1 LKGSDSLKL
10 KDKVALITD
19 GASAS
24 GLAIAERFKT
34 EGAILAMN
42 VCPRGSSDSGA
53 IKTEEWGV
61 VSHANPVSKIEVDAT
76 VGSVLEKYGRIDVVI
91 HNNNEV
97 IRANLEDCG
106 DDVYDE
112 ALGINVKSAFLFAQ
126 AAGAWMKQA
135 GKGNFVFISSIHDEK
150 PNGAAFT
157 YSIAKGAL
165 KMLVKEMVLDMGPY
179 NVRANI
185 VNMGPMEGHDK
196 LFYSDLS
203 PLYEHTKERII
214 NSQYGTLEEVA
225 NAALFFAGDDCP
237 SANGSE
243 LKLDGGFLL
252 TYFSRRRKQTP
263 EPQNIPAGSPTR
275 GPVGG

>member
-1 LKGSDSLKL
+1 LKL
-10 KDKVALITD
+10 KDKVVLITD

-42 VCPRGSSDSGA
+42 ERP
-53 IKTEEWGV
+53 
-61 VSHANPVSKIEVDAT
+61 PVSKKEVDAA
-76 VGSVLEKYGRIDVVI
+76 VASVLEKHGRIDVVI

-97 IRANLEDCG
+97 IRANLEDCS
-106 DDVYDE
+106 DE
-112 ALGINVKSAFLFAQ
+112 VFDQSLGINVKSAFLFAQ
-126 AAGAWMKQA
+126 AAGVCMKQA

-150 PNGAAFT
+150 PNGAAFA

-165 KMLVKEMVLDMGPY
+165 KMLVKEMVLDLGRC

-203 PLYEHTKERII
+203 PLYEHTKERIV
-214 NSQYGTLEEVA
+214 NARCCTLEDVA
-225 NAALFFAGDDCP
+225 NAALFFAADDCP

-252 TYFSRRRKQTP
+252 TYYARKRIVPPP
-263 EPQNIPAGSPTR
+263 ENNSGGSET
-275 GPVGG
+275 